1 MSNQRKIVHNGLLLK
16 LILRAMQV
24 AEPIRWREAQEE
36 MRRSRRTRKF
46 ILREARKNIMFRM
59 YCACLRVKI

>member
-1 MSNQRKIVHNGLLLK
+1 MSSQRKIVHNGLLLK

-24 AEPIRWREAQEE
+24 AEPIRWREALEE
-36 MRRSRRTRKF
+36 MRYSRKLRKF
-46 ILREARKNIMFRM
+46 ILREARNDANFRM